1 MSSAATDVEKVT
13 IFEYSNGKLIAKEVC
28 EGLGVIGMDG
38 DNDLGLK
45 QTEQGT
51 EAIATALNVK
61 RTSVR
66 SMRSR
71 IKGRE
76 R

>member
-1 MSSAATDVEKVT
+1 MSSAATDVENVT
-13 IFEYSNGKLIAKEVC
+13 IIEYSNGKLIAKEVC

-51 EAIATALNVK
+51 EALHVAMAAGV
-61 RTSVR
+61 
-66 SMRSR
+66 
-71 IKGRE
+71 
-76 R
+76 